1 MLTPQLSTNSKLY
14 KKKLHMKISN
24 SFKTVIALCA
34 LGLSTASFAQTA
46 LTGQA
51 PAAGTNA
58 NTLITIAG
66 KKVNIET
73 ASATQEGLVKFADAA
88 AITAGTT
95 GLVVDAAQLKAA
107 TAATSTLTSANIF
120 VGNGSN
126 VATGVALS
134 GDATIANTGAL
145 TLVNTSVTGQA
156 LTGYAI
162 AGSVAALDATKS
174 IMVNMGQLEK
184 NITAAAKT
192 SMKDTFTATVG
203 QTVFVPTATPLA
215 TENVNMYINGVLAQ
229 SGSMNATATAY
240 DNTKN
245 YGYALEAGDKVEI
258 TYFK

>member
-1 MLTPQLSTNSKLY
+1 
-14 KKKLHMKISN
+14 MKISN

-88 AITAGTT
+88 AITTGTT

-162 AGSVAALDATKS
+162 ATTVAPLSTATT
-174 IMVNMGQLEK
+174 IIGGMAQLEK
-184 NITAAAKT
+184 NIAAAAKT
-192 SMKDTFTATVG
+192 SAKFTFTATAG
-203 QTVFVPTATPLA
+203 QTATGIVDTPLA
-215 TENVNMYINGVLAQ
+215 TENVNIYINGVLAQ
-229 SGSMNATATAY
+229 SGSVDVTGATYTPAT
-240 DNTKN
+240 N
-245 YGYALEAGDKVEI
+245 YGYALELGDKVEI

>member
-1 MLTPQLSTNSKLY
+1 
-14 KKKLHMKISN
+14 MKISN

-46 LTGQA
+46 LSGQA

-107 TAATSTLTSANIF
+107 TAATSTLADTKIF

-145 TLVNTSVTGQA
+145 TLVNASVTGQV
-156 LTGYAI
+156 LTGGAT
-162 AGSVAALDATKS
+162 AAAVAPVDYTKS
-174 IMVNMGQLEK
+174 ILVAVGQLEK

-192 SMKDTFTATVG
+192 SAKFTFTATAG
-203 QTVFVPTATPLA
+203 QTATGIVDTPLA
-215 TENVNMYINGVLAQ
+215 TENVNIYINGVLAQ
-229 SGSMNATATAY
+229 AGSVNATGATYVPA
-240 DNTKN
+240 TN